1 MKYSLRQRLVRD
13 GSAAVQS
20 RPHVR
25 KEGCRDHNAGR
36 GIPPLLA
43 LITGLQYTEKITKA
57 EGVDFSEEAGFL
69 GFGLDS
75 EIQFGKSMREVG
87 LQLTAPALTATTCEV
102 RPSNRGLTPVSISAL
117 ANWPPTSKRLM
128 VLLELSGAYRTKTA
142 FLG

>member
-1 MKYSLRQRLVRD
+1 MKYSLRQRLVRV
-13 GSAAVQS
+13 GFAAVQS

-25 KEGCRDHNAGR
+25 KQGCRDHNAGR
-36 GIPPLLA
+36 EIPPPLA
-43 LITGLQYTEKITKA
+43 LIAGLQYTEQITKA
-57 EGVDFSEEAGFL
+57 EGVNFSEEAGFL

-75 EIQFGKSMREVG
+75 EIQFGTSMREVG

-102 RPSNRGLTPVSISAL
+102 RPANRGLTPVSLSTL
-117 ANWPPTSKRLM
+117 AYWPPTGKRLL